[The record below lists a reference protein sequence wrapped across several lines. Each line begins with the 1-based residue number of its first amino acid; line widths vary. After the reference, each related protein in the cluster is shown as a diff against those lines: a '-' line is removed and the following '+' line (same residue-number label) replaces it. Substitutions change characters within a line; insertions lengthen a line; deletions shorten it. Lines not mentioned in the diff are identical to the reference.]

1 MLCHFLDRNRVL
13 NYNGGRGGGGV
24 CGGGRGGGGADC
36 RTLSFSKYMSVLSF
50 DQIL

>member
-13 NYNGGRGGGGV
+13 NYNGGGGGGGAMCV
-24 CGGGRGGGGADC
+24 CGGGGADC